1 MKEKEDFK
9 IVFMGTPEFAVASLD
24 AICKAGYTIV
34 GVVTAPDRP
43 AGRGQKISQSAVK
56 KYALAHDLNVLQP
69 DNLKDESFQQELAE
83 LKADLFAV
91 VAFRML
97 PESVWTMPTKGTINL
112 HGSLLPNYRGA
123 APINWAIMNGEDKTG
138 VTTFFIDKKIDTG
151 DIIQQATIPIG
162 ENITAGEL
170 HDEMMVVGA
179 QLLVDTIH
187 SISQN
192 NITRQQQSLSENY
205 RSAPKIYRD
214 DCRINFSAT
223 IQEIHNHIRGLS
235 PYPAAW
241 TEIEN
246 KEGQIKSIKFF
257 STEIVLEEHHSLKYP
272 ALIEKDGSLFLSLQ
286 GGLLKIKEVQ
296 LEGKKRMDVKSFLTG
311 FKCDDWNIIVE
322 QN

>member
-24 AICKAGYTIV
+24 AICKAGYPIV

-56 KYALAHDLNVLQP
+56 KYALVHDLHVLQP

-97 PESVWTMPTKGTINL
+97 PESVWTMPAKGTINL

-162 ENITAGEL
+162 ENMTAGEL

-205 RSAPKIYRD
+205 RSAPKIYRN

-257 STEIVLEEHHSLKYP
+257 STEIVTEEHHSFKYP
-272 ALIEKDGSLFLSLQ
+272 ALIEKDGSLFLSLE
-286 GGLLKIKEVQ
+286 GGLLKINKVQ

-311 FKCDDWNIIVE
+311 FKCEDWTIRLE
-322 QN
+322 